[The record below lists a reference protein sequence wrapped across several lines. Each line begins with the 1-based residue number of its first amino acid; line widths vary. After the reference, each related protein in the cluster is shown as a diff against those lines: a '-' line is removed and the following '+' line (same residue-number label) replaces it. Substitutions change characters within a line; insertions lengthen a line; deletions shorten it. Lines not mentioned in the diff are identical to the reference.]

1 MGLAFISRVR
11 VLADLAKL
19 KDMDHNEH
27 VEFKVLKDL
36 PVKIRKKVIK
46 DHSMT
51 LDAMTVL
58 VA

>member
-36 PVKIRKKVIK
+36 PVKIHEKVIK
-46 DHSMT
+46 DQSMT